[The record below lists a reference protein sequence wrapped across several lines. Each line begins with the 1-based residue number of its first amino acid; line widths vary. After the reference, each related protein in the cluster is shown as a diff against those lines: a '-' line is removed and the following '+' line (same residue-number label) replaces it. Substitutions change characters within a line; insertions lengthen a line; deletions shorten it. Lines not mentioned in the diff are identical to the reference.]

1 MAHKTIAILMCLV
14 GLIHILPAVGIF
26 GSERLASLYGI
37 HDLNADMLLLMQHR
51 AVLLGLIGVVLFA
64 TSWVAPNQLLGI
76 SIGLLSTISFC
87 ALFWLSPT
95 ENPLI
100 HRIYVIDIAAVLLL
114 LLALLMKFYQ
124 MSQNR
129 H

>member
-26 GSERLASLYGI
+26 GSERLANLYGI
-37 HDLNADMLLLMQHR
+37 YDLNADMLLLMQHR
-51 AVLLGLIGVVLFA
+51 AVLLGLIGMVLFA
-64 TSWVAPNQLLGI
+64 TSWVTSNQLLGI

-95 ENPLI
+95 DNPLI
-100 HRIYVIDIAAVLLL
+100 HRVYIIDIGAVFVLF
-114 LLALLMKFYQ
+114 LAFA
-124 MSQNR
+124 
-129 H
+129 